1 MNLEEVELQP
11 WLFQVE
17 PYPEESFGH
26 FLGRFRR
33 ANCLSG
39 SHLSAMLGKRS
50 YLVSYWEAPSRRRRP
65 EGADLNRLSQMTGV
79 EESRFRLMWS
89 PPGTKL
95 HWPTR
100 LCAQCY
106 AAAPWHK
113 LTWQIASNPHC
124 EKHQRLLL
132 TECPQCRSAFRLPSY
147 WRHGACDRCLLPFHE
162 MGAYQGAM
170 EGLELS
176 G

>member
-39 SHLSAMLGKRS
+39 SHLSAILGKRS

-65 EGADLNRLSQMTGV
+65 EGEDLNRLSQMTGV
-79 EESRFRLMWS
+79 AESRFRLMWS
-89 PPGTKL
+89 PPGTQL

-100 LCAQCY
+100 LCGQCY
-106 AAAPWHK
+106 AEAPWHK
-113 LTWQIASNPHC
+113 LTWQIASKPHC
-124 EKHQRLLL
+124 EKPQRLLL

-147 WRHGACDRCLLPFHE
+147 WRHGACDRCRLPFSE
-162 MGAYQGAM
+162 MGGYQGAM
-170 EGLELS
+170 ERLDLS

>member
-1 MNLEEVELQP
+1 MDLEEVELQP

-17 PYPEESFGH
+17 PYPEESFSH

-39 SHLSAMLGKRS
+39 GQLSAMLGKRS
-50 YLVSYWEAPSRRRRP
+50 YIVSYWEAPSRRRRP
-65 EGADLNRLSQMTGV
+65 EGADLKRLSQMTGV

-89 PPGTKL
+89 PPGIEL

-106 AAAPWHK
+106 VEAPWHK
-113 LTWQIASNPHC
+113 LTWQIASAPHC

-132 TECPQCRSAFRLPSY
+132 TACPHCGVAFWLPSY
-147 WRHGACDRCLLPFHE
+147 WRRGECDRCRFPFHE
-162 MGAYQGAM
+162 MGSYQRAM
-170 EGLELS
+170 EELELS